1 MGNEEAIFIDL
12 VLKRLRK
19 KDSHVKILKKVS
31 IILDKDSDDF
41 VYKLWRMLIFQ
52 IMKAEKNLW

>member
-52 IMKAEKNLW
+52 IMKAEKNL